1 MILSVLVPSI
11 PERLIELYN
20 LLKTYQSYI
29 DKYNL
34 TEQVELLS
42 ICDNKKRTIG
52 KKRSDLI
59 AMSQGRYIVISDDD
73 DQLCEKYFELI
84 ASEIEKGSDVITY
97 DQLARINHEYSIVQ
111 FRHNNPVEDFNKSG
125 ITKRP
130 AWHCCTW
137 RREVVMDIKFD
148 DLMWGEDHNF
158 QAMANEAAKTT
169 SHIPEICH
177 IYEHDSHKTAS
188 FQ

>member
-34 TEQVELLS
+34 TEQVELIS

-59 AMSQGRYIVISDDD
+59 AMAQGSYIVISDDD

-84 ASEIEKGSDVITY
+84 ASEIEKSVDVITY
-97 DQLARINHEYSIVQ
+97 DQLARINFEYSIVR
-111 FRHNNPVEDFNKSG
+111 FGHNNPIEDFNKSG
-125 ITKRP
+125 ITLRP

-137 RREVVMDIKFD
+137 KREVVRDIKFD
-148 DLMWGEDHNF
+148 DIMWGEDHNF
-158 QAMANEAAKTT
+158 ALMANKAAKTT

-177 IYEHDSHKTAS
+177 IYEHDAHLTAS

>member
-34 TEQVELLS
+34 AEQVELLS

-59 AMSQGRYIVISDDD
+59 AMAQGAYIVISDDD
-73 DQLCEKYFELI
+73 DQLTECYFMFI
-84 ASEIEKGSDVITY
+84 RSEIEKGADVITY
-97 DQLARINHEYSIVQ
+97 DQLARINHEYSIVR
-111 FRHNNPVEDFNKSG
+111 FGHNNPIEDFNKSG
-125 ITKRP
+125 ITLRP

-137 RREVVMDIKFD
+137 KREVVENIKFD
-148 DLMWGEDHNF
+148 NIMWGEDSPW
-158 QAMANEAAKTT
+158 ALMANKAAQTT

-177 IYEHDSHKTAS
+177 IYEHDAHLTAS